1 MNVIDALV
9 VTLGLDPSAYVK
21 GAATAQASLKQM
33 NAEELKAAKEA
44 EAATKLRT
52 ESYRKLAV
60 EVLGLFAVFTA
71 GRGVADFVRDITA
84 GDAAAGRLAHNL
96 NMSVGDLQAWEGAAQ
111 RAGGSAAG
119 IDSAFTSLTQQ
130 FQQFALTGQSA
141 VLPYFRQL
149 GIDVSDAQG
158 KLRPMSDLMLDLA
171 DRFSHMDPARAQAF
185 GASIGLDSGTVNLLE
200 QGRAAVQQ
208 LLDAQ
213 KQLGVANDQDA
224 KNAQNLTNDLLDLQ
238 QGVTSLARTILN
250 DLSPDIHAAL
260 SGMDDWLK
268 ANRQWLADKITDD
281 IRELANWLKSIDWV
295 AIGTGI
301 KSFAEQA
308 NSAATAVGGWKDA
321 SELLIGLWIGSKFL
335 GALGNVGKLKL
346 ALSALLVD
354 KALSAVDP
362 NDDVGSWIDQ
372 NIPGAAAIDN
382 FFSQFGLGR
391 SYQQQGAAASAG
403 GKAGPTTAEQ
413 NKLSTQAIDYF
424 VSKGWTPEQAAGIVG
439 NLQQES
445 GFNPQAGAGTAH
457 QGLAQW
463 SAERQRDIE
472 QHFGKALLSMSNQE
486 QLAAIQWELTE
497 GKYKAAGDA
506 LRQAKSARDAAAV
519 IDHQYESPG
528 NYAVEDKNRGAN
540 ADARLNAYRS
550 NAETPPPNT
559 DTGSPTSS
567 WLWDWLHGKQSGAT
581 PPPPPAGP
589 PSADAR
595 YGSQAGGSVSN
606 DNSTEVNFHG
616 PITVNSQATDAKG
629 VANDLHGALSD
640 RFAVQANSG
649 LV

>member
-1 MNVIDALV
+1 MNIIDSLI
-9 VTLGLDPSAYVK
+9 VTLGLDPSGYVK
-21 GAATAQASLKQM
+21 GTETARAELKKM
-33 NAEELKAAKEA
+33 TDEEVKAAKQQ
-44 EAATKLRT
+44 EAATNNRT
-52 ESYRKLAV
+52 EAYRKLAT

-71 GRGVADFVRDITA
+71 GRGVADFVRDITS
-84 GDAAAGRLAHNL
+84 GDAATGRLAHNL
-96 NMSVGDLQAWEGAAQ
+96 NMTTDALAAWEEAGKRSGAT
-111 RAGGSAAG
+111 AAG
-119 IDSAFTSLTQQ
+119 IDAAFSGLSDQLNA
-130 FQQFALTGQSA
+130 FPLTGNA
-141 VLPYFRQL
+141 GVLPFFKQL
-149 GIDVSDAQG
+149 QINVTDANL
-158 KLRPMSDLMLDLA
+158 KLRPMADLFLDLSKK
-171 DRFSHMDPARAQAF
+171 FSERSLPESLAIGKMMGMDA
-185 GASIGLDSGTVNLLE
+185 GTVDFLH
-200 QGRAAVQQ
+200 QGPAAVQKA
-208 LLDAQ
+208 LEAAR
-213 KQLGVANDQDA
+213 QLGVPNDGDA
-224 KNAQNLTNDLLDLQ
+224 KNAQKLINDLLDLQ
-238 QGVTSLARTILN
+238 QAVTSLARTTLN
-250 DLSPDIHAAL
+250 DLSPSIDAAL
-260 SGMDDWLK
+260 TGMVDWLK
-268 ANRQWLADKITDD
+268 TNRQWLADNITDQIKD
-281 IRELANWLKSIDWV
+281 LVTSLKSVDWQ
-295 AIGTGI
+295 AISVGL
-301 KSFAEQA
+301 KSFGDGAD
-308 NSAATAVGGWKDA
+308 AAAHAVGGWKDA
-321 SELLIGLWIGSKFL
+321 SEALLALWLGSKFA
-335 GALGNVGKLKL
+335 GALANVGKLGL
-346 ALSALLVD
+346 ALGVGIDQALR
-354 KALSAVDP
+354 ALDP
-362 NDDVGSWIDQ
+362 GDNAGSWIDQ

-413 NKLSTQAIDYF
+413 DKLSTQAIDYF

-486 QLAAIQWELTE
+486 QLAAIQWELTQ

-629 VANDLHGALSD
+629 VANDLRGALSD

>member
-9 VTLGLDPSAYVK
+9 VTLGLDPSGYVK
-21 GAATAQASLKQM
+21 GTAAAQASLKQM
-33 NAEELKAAKEA
+33 NAEELKAAKEQ

-52 ESYRKLAV
+52 EAYRKLAT

-119 IDSAFTSLTQQ
+119 IDAAFSSLTQQ
-130 FQQFALTGQSA
+130 FQQFSLTGQSA
-141 VLPYFRQL
+141 VLPYFKQL
-149 GIDVSDAQG
+149 GIDVSDANG

-171 DRFSHMDPARAQAF
+171 DKFSTMDPARAQTI
-185 GASIGLDSGTVNLLE
+185 GAALGLDSGTVNLLE
-200 QGRAAVQQ
+200 QGRGAVQK

-213 KQLGVANDQDA
+213 KQLGVANENDA
-224 KNAQNLTNDLLDLQ
+224 KNAQNLQNDLLDLQ

-268 ANRQWLADKITDD
+268 ANRQWLADKITED
-281 IRELANWLKSIDWV
+281 IKEFAAWLKSIDWQAV
-295 AIGTGI
+295 LTGI
-301 KSFAEQA
+301 RSFVDGADG
-308 NSAATAVGGWKDA
+308 AVHALGGWKDA
-321 SELLIGLWIGSKFL
+321 TEVLFGLWLGSKFL
-335 GALGNVGKLKL
+335 GVLGSVGKLKL

-354 KALSAVDP
+354 KALSAIDP
-362 NDDVGSWIDQ
+362 NDDVGTWIDQ

-382 FFSQFGLGR
+382 FFSRFGLGR
-391 SYQQQGAAASAG
+391 NYQQQGTAASQG
-403 GKAGPTTAEQ
+403 GTAAPTTAEQ

-424 VSKGWTPEQAAGIVG
+424 ISKGWTPEQAAGIVG

-445 GFNPQAGAGTAH
+445 SFNPQAGAGTAH

-472 QHFGKALLSMSNQE
+472 QHFGKALMSMSYEE

-497 GKYKAAGDA
+497 GKQKAAGDA
-506 LRQAKSARDAAAV
+506 LRQAKSAREAASV
-519 IDHQYESPG
+519 VDHTYEVPG
-528 NYAVEDKNRGAN
+528 NYVVEDVNRGAN
-540 ADARLNAYRS
+540 AEARLSRYR
-550 NAETPPPNT
+550 ADAATPPDNT

-567 WLWDWLHGKQSGAT
+567 RGLGWFGSKGT
-581 PPPPPAGP
+581 PPPAGA

-595 YGSQAGGSVSN
+595 YGSQAGSNVSN
-606 DNSTEVNFHG
+606 DNSSETHFHG
-616 PITVNSQATDAKG
+616 PITVNTQATDAKG

-649 LV
+649 LA